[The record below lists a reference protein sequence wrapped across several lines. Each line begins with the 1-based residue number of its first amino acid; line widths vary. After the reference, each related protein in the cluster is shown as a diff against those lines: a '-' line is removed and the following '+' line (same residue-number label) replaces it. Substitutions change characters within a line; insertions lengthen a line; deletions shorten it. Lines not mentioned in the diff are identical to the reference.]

1 MSLAEAYATPDLV
14 TTVPPK
20 HPLPLLKMMEAVR
33 DSILAAIPEAAY
45 EAPFYELKGAFGS
58 LYVVSSPAGI
68 KRVLLDNVANYPKAK
83 DDARFLAAAFGD
95 GLLTSEGDKW
105 RAHRRIMAPSFDH
118 RSIVAYAPAMV
129 EEADRFIG
137 KWDNLPPDA
146 VVDIDAEMTALT
158 LRIISRTMFS
168 SDADI
173 MAGLVDKALSEGM
186 GEIKFGLVDL
196 IPVLGP
202 WRINRRLAYIRSI
215 FSILDASIQKMIEER
230 ADLPQG
236 DAPKDLLARLVAA
249 RDIEGGAG
257 MSVQEIRD
265 EVVIIFIA
273 GHETTAGAM
282 TFAWYLLS
290 KHPEVEAKLHQELKT
305 VLGGRA
311 PTYEDLEK
319 LPYSRQVIQETMR
332 LYPSAPSLSG
342 REAVAEDVI
351 EGHRIPKGGQVAV
364 MPWVIHRHKALW
376 SDPDLFDPDR
386 FSPENSA
393 GRDRFAYLPFGGGP
407 RICIGAA
414 LAMTEAQLIL
424 ATIAQRYRPR
434 FVEDQTLSLKARITL
449 RPRNGLKMTLE
460 RR

>member
-1 MSLAEAYATPDLV
+1 MSLVEAHPDLV
-14 TTVPPK
+14 TTAPPK
-20 HPLPLLKMMEAVR
+20 KPLSFLKVMEATQH
-33 DSILAAIPEAAY
+33 SIIAAIPEAAY
-45 EAPFYELKGAFGS
+45 EQPIYELKGSFGS
-58 LYVVSSPAGI
+58 LHIISDPAGV

-105 RAHRRIMAPSFDH
+105 RRHRRIMAPSFDH

-129 EEADRFIG
+129 EETGRFIA
-137 KWDNLPPDA
+137 KWDNLPSDA
-146 VVDIDAEMTALT
+146 MVDMDAEMTALT
-158 LRIISRTMFS
+158 LQLISRTMFS
-168 SDADI
+168 SDSDD
-173 MAGLVDKALSEGM
+173 MAGLIDQALTQGM
-186 GEIKFGLVDL
+186 GEMKFGLLDL

-202 WRINRRLAYIRSI
+202 RRINRRLDYIRSI
-215 FSILDASIQKMIEER
+215 FSILDASIHKRIEER
-230 ADLPQG
+230 AGLPEG
-236 DAPKDLLARLVAA
+236 AAPKDLLARLVAA
-249 RDIEGGAG
+249 RDDEGGAG
-257 MSVQEIRD
+257 MSVREIRD

-290 KHPEVEAKLHQELKT
+290 KHPAVEARLHRELDS
-305 VLGGRA
+305 VLGGRT
-311 PTYEDLEK
+311 PTYEDLEH
-319 LPYSRQVIQETMR
+319 LPYTRQVLQETMR
-332 LYPSAPSLSG
+332 LYPSAPSLTG
-342 REAVAEDVI
+342 REAVAEDII
-351 EGHRIPKGGQVAV
+351 EGHRIPKGHQVAV

-376 SDPDLFDPDR
+376 RDPGRFDPDR

-407 RICIGAA
+407 RICVGAA

-434 FVEDQTLSLKARITL
+434 FVEDQPLSLKARITL
-449 RPRNGLKMTLE
+449 RPRDGLRMVLE

>member
-1 MSLAEAYATPDLV
+1 MSLVQALVAPDLV

-20 HPLPLLKMMEAVR
+20 KPLPLLKMMKAAR

-45 EAPFYELKGAFGS
+45 EQPIYELKGAFGS
-58 LYVVSSPAGI
+58 LHVISDPAGV
-68 KRVLLDNVANYPKAK
+68 KRVLLDNVANYPKSR

-95 GLLTSEGDKW
+95 GLLTSDGDKW
-105 RAHRRIMAPSFDH
+105 RRHRRIMAPAFDH

-129 EEADRFIG
+129 EATQRFIA

-146 VVDIDAEMTALT
+146 AVDMHAEMTALT
-158 LRIISRTMFS
+158 LQLISRTMFS
-168 SDADI
+168 ADSDI
-173 MAGLVDKALSEGM
+173 MAGLVDKALTNGM
-186 GEIKFGLVDL
+186 AEMNFGLLDL

-202 WRINRRLAYIRSI
+202 WRIERRLAYIRSI
-215 FSILDASIQKMIEER
+215 FSVLDASIHQLIEQR
-230 ADLPQG
+230 AALSG
-236 DAPKDLLARLVAA
+236 GAAPKDLLARLVAA
-249 RDIEGGAG
+249 RDAEGGAG

-290 KHPEVEAKLHQELKT
+290 KHPEVEARLHQELDA

-311 PTYEDLEK
+311 PTHADLEH
-319 LPYSRQVIQETMR
+319 LPYTRQVMQETMR
-332 LYPSAPSLSG
+332 LYPSAPSLAG

-351 EGHRIPKGGQVAV
+351 EGRRIPKGGQVAV

-376 SDPDLFDPDR
+376 RDPERFDPDR
-386 FSPENSA
+386 FSEENSA

-414 LAMTEAQLIL
+414 LALTEAQLIL
-424 ATIAQRYRPR
+424 ATIAQRYSPR
-434 FVEDQTLSLKARITL
+434 FVEDQPLSLKARITL
-449 RPRNGLKMTLE
+449 RPRDGLRMTLA